1 MLGRFTPGIRRASGP
16 VPVTAD
22 VDNMSFTVT
31 DDAVR
36 EFADRLRHGTST
48 GNVFPGKMSDCDFT
62 PAQREIIRLA
72 RLARKA
78 RLKTLK
84 AAEPHPPT
92 ETKTQN
98 KQPQQNKA
106 KAVGLTKLEKMLYL
120 QGGKCF
126 FCGQLLPVAEA
137 SIDHLLS
144 LSQGGQR
151 VESNEVVCHKTVND
165 AFGPMD
171 LKRKMEFIL
180 TSPGRV
186 QCPKRSKQQ

>member
-1 MLGRFTPGIRRASGP
+1 MFAN
-16 VPVTAD
+16 
-22 VDNMSFTVT
+22 NMSSTVT

-36 EFADRLRHGTST
+36 EFADRLRNGTST
-48 GNVFPGKMSDCDFT
+48 GNLFPGKMSDCDFT
-62 PAQREIIRLA
+62 PAQREIIKHA

-84 AAEPHPPT
+84 AAETHPPA
-92 ETKTQN
+92 ESKTQD

-106 KAVGLTKLEKMLYL
+106 KASGLTKLEKMLYL

-126 FCGQLLPVAEA
+126 FCGHLLPVAEA
-137 SIDHLLS
+137 SIDHLLP

-165 AFGPMD
+165 AFGAMD

-180 TSPGRV
+180 SSSGRV
-186 QCPKRSKQQ
+186 QCPKGSKHK